1 MVEILSS
8 LTFNGLALLLDYHR
22 MELALTKDI
31 MRFLSYFFRK
41 EDPNWRFIIS
51 INNTLFED
59 NNKKSKQK

>member
-51 INNTLFED
+51 INTLFE
-59 NNKKSKQK
+59 NNKKKSKQK